1 VSLILFVL
9 YVWGLAAAIKRVVL
23 GVWEILFVDD

>member
-9 YVWGLAAAIKRVVL
+9 YVWGLAAAIERAVP
-23 GVWEILFVDD
+23 GVWGISFVDD